1 MKKGT
6 KKYVIIKIKYEFIIL
21 LWLNYWHNEQFIIYF
36 TDQTKYLLQNII
48 YSMINITAF
57 YRCFSSIHF
66 KNEFVKKK
74 IIPYFYKK
82 NNIFSQ

>member
-6 KKYVIIKIKYEFIIL
+6 KKYVIIKIKYEFIIYCLFITL

-48 YSMINITAF
+48 YSIINITAF
-57 YRCFSSIHF
+57 YRCFSSISF
-66 KNEFVKKK
+66 QE
-74 IIPYFYKK
+74 
-82 NNIFSQ
+82 